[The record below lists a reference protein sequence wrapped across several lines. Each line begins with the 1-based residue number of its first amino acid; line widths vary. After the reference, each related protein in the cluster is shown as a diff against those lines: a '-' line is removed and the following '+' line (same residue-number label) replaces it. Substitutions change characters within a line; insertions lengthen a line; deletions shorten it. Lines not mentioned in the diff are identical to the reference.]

1 MSVAVAGNAPSKR
14 TSVVVV
20 VSGKTHLA
28 KLALISWRAFASENQ
43 LNGQNSDKNVGH

>member
-1 MSVAVAGNAPSKR
+1 MSVAVARNTSGKRAPI
-14 TSVVVV
+14 VVV

-28 KLALISWRAFASENQ
+28 KLALISWRAFTPENQ

>member
-1 MSVAVAGNAPSKR
+1 MSVAVAGNAPGKR

-43 LNGQNSDKNVGH
+43 LNGQNSD